1 MTTVHDRFIQAFGDA
16 SNRSGVISEMAGKI
30 YAALYL
36 SPGALSLDEICGQ
49 VGASK
54 GNVSVQV
61 RELLAL
67 GMVRKASVRSSRR
80 HYYEAVTD
88 LWAIATEVI
97 GRRLEQEAQ
106 TLLHALQSLE
116 PELASGP
123 GAGDLVKTRLAT
135 MRIFLQTATALIGG
149 FRRGEAL
156 EPEAL
161 RKTGS

>member
-36 SPGALSLDEICGQ
+36 SPGALSLDEICGH

-67 GMVRKASVRSSRR
+67 GMVRKVSVRSSRR

-97 GRRLEQEAQ
+97 GRRLEHEAQ
-106 TLLHALQSLE
+106 TLLHALQSVE
-116 PELASGP
+116 PELQSDS

-135 MRIFLQTATALIGG
+135 MRVFLQMVIGVVQG
-149 FRRGEAL
+149 FRRGEVL
-156 EPEAL
+156 SLDKL
-161 RKTGS
+161 RNVGS